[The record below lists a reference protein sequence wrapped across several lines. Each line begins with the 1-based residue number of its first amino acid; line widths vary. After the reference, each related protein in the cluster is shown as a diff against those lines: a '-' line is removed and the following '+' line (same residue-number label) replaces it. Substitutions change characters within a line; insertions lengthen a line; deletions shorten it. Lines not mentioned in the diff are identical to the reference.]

1 MIGDDNA
8 ERWRKK
14 YLDVLDELERKESL
28 WKDTEAFLRQ
38 AVSKV
43 SLAADQQ
50 DATLVKAIDKLRNS
64 VRSGAKLDRLKH
76 DLEVVS
82 LAIVELDKQRQKQ
95 SVQPSP
101 FDTLSSLLDG
111 LSVPKGLQRKAR
123 SIDKELARF
132 DSDADPAEAVG
143 LVRGLIEEWLAWERE
158 QAQPEAPSAR
168 AAEAGGEEAP
178 EAQRSGM
185 LRRLFRS
192 AESEPGTATTTE
204 IAESAAAEPH
214 TEAELAGYMGTKL
227 AGWLA
232 RLDVGEA
239 HDAGRRRLMTQAHK
253 LGSEADIDGLLQELG
268 RWVETPVPLADAA
281 GTEATSQDLP
291 VTGEE
296 AAGEPLTESLVGG
309 ERAGLPYYEV
319 LIQLVQRLDFPG
331 IMAGDVERVIEH
343 LSGCPGEDQLAS
355 SLREVSD
362 LIARARSVVQEE
374 KREFESFLS
383 ELTSRLKEFED
394 ELGISET
401 NREETRQQREELDA
415 ALEGEVRGLQDSIE
429 GAASLDALK
438 SDIKKRLDT
447 LEVHLEAK
455 RRLETKRTEQ
465 VRDEIQTLTKRMQAL
480 EEEAEVLR
488 INLEQQR
495 EQAYRDAL
503 TELPNRLAWDE
514 TLASEFSRWQRYGR
528 PLVLCVLDIDHF
540 KRINDTFGH
549 KAGDKLL
556 RLVAKIASRS
566 TRDSDFLARYGGE
579 EFAMLMPETEL
590 AGAEVVA
597 EKLRHAVANCGAHF
611 NQQKVPVTISCGL
624 TAFVEGDTPE
634 SAFER
639 ADKALY
645 RAKQGGRNRC
655 VVDERRPVEGGA

>member
-101 FDTLSSLLDG
+101 FDTLSSLIDG

-123 SIDKELARF
+123 GIDKELARF

-143 LVRGLIEEWLAWERE
+143 LVRGLIEEWLTWERE
-158 QAQPEAPSAR
+158 QAQPDSPSAAAVEAP
-168 AAEAGGEEAP
+168 GEEAP

-185 LRRLFRS
+185 LRRLFRG
-192 AESEPGTATTTE
+192 SEREAGGPTGTE
-204 IAESAAAEPH
+204 IAAGAAAEPRS
-214 TEAELAGYMGTKL
+214 EAELAGYMGTKL

-232 RLDVGEA
+232 RLEVGEA
-239 HDAGRRRLMTQAHK
+239 HDAGRRRLMTQAHR

-268 RWVETPVPLADAA
+268 RWVETPM
-281 GTEATSQDLP
+281 P
-291 VTGEE
+291 VTAGAGAEASPQAAPE
-296 AAGEPLTESLVGG
+296 AAIDAGESLARESLVGG
-309 ERAGLPYYEV
+309 ERVGLPYYEV

-343 LSGCPGEDQLAS
+343 LSGCPGEDQLANP
-355 SLREVSD
+355 LREVSD

-514 TLASEFSRWQRYGR
+514 TLASEFARWQRYGR

-590 AGAEVVA
+590 VGAEVVA
-597 EKLRHAVANCGAHF
+597 EKLRDAVAHCGAHF

-655 VVDERRPVEGGA
+655 VVDAHRPAETGA